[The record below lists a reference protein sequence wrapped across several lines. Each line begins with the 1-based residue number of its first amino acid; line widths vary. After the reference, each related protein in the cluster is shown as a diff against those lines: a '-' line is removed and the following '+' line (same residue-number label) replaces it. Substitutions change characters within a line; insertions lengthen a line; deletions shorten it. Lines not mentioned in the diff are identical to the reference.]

1 MPSAEF
7 RTANLKLGERTMRIM
22 IKFALPVESG
32 NSAIRTGKLDKVMH
46 QIIEDLKPEAAY
58 FYPTGGERGGF
69 LVVEMQDSSQIAD
82 MAERFFFGLN
92 AKVELVPVMS
102 ATDLEK
108 GLSGVQNTIQ
118 RYG

>member
-1 MPSAEF
+1 MMS
-7 RTANLKLGERTMRIM
+7 
-22 IKFALPVESG
+22 
-32 NSAIRTGKLDKVMH
+32 
-46 QIIEDLKPEAAY
+46 
-58 FYPTGGERGGF
+58 
-69 LVVEMQDSSQIAD
+69 
-82 MAERFFFGLN
+82 ERFFFGLN